1 MSDLARR
8 PKSRTP
14 RRVRQQR
21 AYALVLATGGLG
33 VVAVVG
39 IVLAILGVVGFGTPL
54 LAAVAAVACGLVLR
68 RMLAP

>member
-8 PKSRTP
+8 PRSRTP

-33 VVAVVG
+33 AVAAAG
-39 IVLAILGVVGFGTPL
+39 ILLALFGVVGFGAPI
-54 LAAVAAVACGLVLR
+54 LAAVAAVVCGVFLR

>member
-8 PKSRTP
+8 PPSRAP

-33 VVAVVG
+33 VVGVIGILLAFVG
-39 IVLAILGVVGFGTPL
+39 VIGYGTPVVAL
-54 LAAVAAVACGLVLR
+54 VAAAVCGLVLR

>member
-8 PKSRTP
+8 PPSRVP

-33 VVAVVG
+33 AAGVIG
-39 IVLAILGVVGFGTPL
+39 ILLAFVGVVGYGLPVVAL
-54 LAAVAAVACGLVLR
+54 VAAVVCGVVLR

>member
-8 PKSRTP
+8 PKSHTP

-21 AYALVLATGGLG
+21 AYALVLATGGLS

-39 IVLAILGVVGFGTPL
+39 ILLAVVGVIGVGTPL

>member
-8 PKSRTP
+8 PRSRTP

-33 VVAVVG
+33 AVAAIG
-39 IVLAILGVVGFGTPL
+39 ILLALFGVVGFGTPL
-54 LAAVAAVACGLVLR
+54 LAAVAAVVCGVFLR

>member
-8 PKSRTP
+8 PNSRLP

-33 VVAVVG
+33 VVGLVGLLLAVVG
-39 IVLAILGVVGFGTPL
+39 VIGYGTPL
-54 LAAVAAVACGLVLR
+54 LAVVAAVACGVVLR

>member
-8 PKSRTP
+8 PNRRLP

-33 VVAVVG
+33 VIGVVGLLLAVVG
-39 IVLAILGVVGFGTPL
+39 VIGYGTPL
-54 LAAVAAVACGLVLR
+54 LAVVAAVACGVVLR
-68 RMLAP
+68 RML

>member
-8 PKSRTP
+8 PNSRLP

-33 VVAVVG
+33 V
-39 IVLAILGVVGFGTPL
+39 IGVVGLLLAVIGVIGYGTPL
-54 LAAVAAVACGLVLR
+54 LAVVAAVACGVVLR
-68 RMLAP
+68 RMLAR

>member
-8 PKSRTP
+8 PKSHTP

-21 AYALVLATGGLG
+21 AYSLVLATSGLG

-39 IVLAILGVVGFGTPL
+39 LLLAIVGVIGFGIPVLAGI
-54 LAAVAAVACGLVLR
+54 AAVACGVVLR

>member
-8 PKSRTP
+8 PKSRPP

-21 AYALVLATGGLG
+21 AYGLVLATGGLG
-33 VVAVVG
+33 VIAVVG
-39 IVLAILGVVGFGTPL
+39 ILLAVIGVIGFGTPL

-68 RMLAP
+68 RMFNP

>member
-8 PKSRTP
+8 PPSRVP

-21 AYALVLATGGLG
+21 AYTLVLVTGGLS

-39 IVLAILGVVGFGTPL
+39 ILLAVIGVIGLGTPVLAL
-54 LAAVAAVACGLVLR
+54 VAAVACGLVLR

>member
-8 PKSRTP
+8 PPSRLP

-33 VVAVVG
+33 AVGVVG
-39 IVLAILGVVGFGTPL
+39 ILLALVGVIGFGLPVLAL
-54 LAAVAAVACGLVLR
+54 VAAGACGVVLR
-68 RMLAP
+68 RLLGR

>member
-8 PKSRTP
+8 PNRLP

-21 AYALVLATGGLG
+21 AYALILATGGLG
-33 VVAVVG
+33 VIAVVG
-39 IVLAILGVVGFGTPL
+39 ILLAVVGVIGFGTPL
-54 LAAVAAVACGLVLR
+54 LAAVAAVACGVVLR

>member
-1 MSDLARR
+1 MSDLAHR
-8 PKSRTP
+8 PKSRLP

-33 VVAVVG
+33 VIGVVGLLLAVVG
-39 IVLAILGVVGFGTPL
+39 VIGYGTPL
-54 LAAVAAVACGLVLR
+54 LAVAAAVACGVVLR

>member
-8 PKSRTP
+8 HNSRLP

-33 VVAVVG
+33 VIGVVGLLLAVVG
-39 IVLAILGVVGFGTPL
+39 VIGYGTPL
-54 LAAVAAVACGLVLR
+54 LAVVAAVACGVVLR